1 MSYTGVSPSG
11 SVETDEPADSGTSVI
26 DRHSQIDGTYSTSR
40 DLRIEG
46 LLTGSVNCDGV
57 LFIADGAVVD
67 ATVDAASVIV
77 SGQLSGNIRCRGRL
91 EITATGS
98 VGGEVETATLV
109 VVEGAR
115 YEGQINM
122 TGAAPQ
128 AGNSAAATP
137 ALQDDTTSDAHLLL
151 RRFTSTPP
159 MESRDES
166 PASSFDDD
174 EDDEGSS

>member
-1 MSYTGVSPSG
+1 MSYSGVEPSA
-11 SVETDEPADSGTSVI
+11 SVETDKSADRGTSVI
-26 DRHSQIDGTYSTSR
+26 DRHSEIDGTYNTSR

-57 LFIADGAVVD
+57 LFIADGAIVD

-98 VGGEVETATLV
+98 VGGEVETAALV
-109 VVEGAR
+109 IVEGAR
-115 YEGQINM
+115 YEGQIKM
-122 TGAAPQ
+122 SGAMESTEQPV
-128 AGNSAAATP
+128 TIP
-137 ALQDDTTSDAHLLL
+137 AVQDNTASDAHALL

-166 PASSFDDD
+166 PASTVDEE
-174 EDDEGSS
+174 EDDEG

>member
-1 MSYTGVSPSG
+1 MSYSGVDPSV
-11 SVETDEPADSGTSVI
+11 SVTDEPDDSGTSVI
-26 DRHSQIDGTYSTSR
+26 DRHSEIDGTYSTAR

-46 LLTGSVNCDGV
+46 LLTGSVKCDGV
-57 LFIADGAVVD
+57 LFIADGAIVD

-98 VGGEVETATLV
+98 VGGEVETAALV
-109 VVEGAR
+109 IVEGAR

-122 TGAAPQ
+122 S
-128 AGNSAAATP
+128 GNSPAAIQPSSTAPPATT
-137 ALQDDTTSDAHLLL
+137 DDTDAHSLL

-159 MESRDES
+159 VEARDES
-166 PASSFDDD
+166 PASSTD
-174 EDDEGSS
+174 EDEEEE